1 MEQQITSGIRLDGRV
16 AVVTGGG
23 QGIGRAIADALKA
36 AGASIVVMQNDDG
49 VGAQAAEELGGSFVH
64 ADVGDPDSVR
74 AAAAAT
80 AREQGRVDILVNNA
94 GIVMNS
100 PAEDTSDEEWRQI
113 MAVNSDGVFWCSR
126 EFGRMMLAAGSGSI
140 VNIASMSGL
149 IVNRPQ
155 PQVAYN
161 VSKAAVIQLTRSL
174 AAEWASRGVR
184 VNAVAP
190 GYVATPLTVRGL
202 SNPVWKEEWL
212 RSTPMGRVAQPTEIA
227 PGVVYLASD
236 AASYVTGTTLVI
248 DGGYTAW

>member
-1 MEQQITSGIRLDGRV
+1 MEQQASSGIRLDGRV

-36 AGASIVVMQNDDG
+36 AGASIVVMQIHDEG
-49 VGAQAAEELGGSFVH
+49 GTRAAEELGGSFVH
-64 ADVGDPDSVR
+64 ADVGNPASVR
-74 AAAAAT
+74 AAAATIA
-80 AREQGRVDILVNNA
+80 ADHGRVDILINNA
-94 GIVMNS
+94 GIVKNS
-100 PAEDTSDEEWRQI
+100 PAEDTSDEEWREI

-126 EFGRMMLAAGSGSI
+126 EFGRLMLQAGSGSI
-140 VNIASMSGL
+140 VNIASMSGM
-149 IVNRPQ
+149 IINRPQ
-155 PQVAYN
+155 PQAAYN

-174 AAEWASRGVR
+174 AAEWADRGVR

-212 RSTPMGRVAQPTEIA
+212 RSTPMGRIAQPTEIA

-248 DGGYTAW
+248 DGGYTVW